1 MRLSKFK
8 EFALAALVLVFIV
21 AVLVAIFAPT
31 TYVRVGAVLIAG
43 LAFWILFVLG
53 ILSL

>member
-1 MRLSKFK
+1 VLSI
-8 EFALAALVLVFIV
+8 LVLIFFV

-31 TYVRVGAVLIAG
+31 TYVRVGAIIIASVVY
-43 LAFWILFVLG
+43 WILFVIA